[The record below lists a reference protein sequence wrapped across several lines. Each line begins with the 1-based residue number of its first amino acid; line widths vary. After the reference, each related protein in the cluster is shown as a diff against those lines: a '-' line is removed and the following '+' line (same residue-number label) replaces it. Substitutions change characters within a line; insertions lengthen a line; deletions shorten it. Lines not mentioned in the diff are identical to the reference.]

1 MDRDE
6 ASRTAVLVCQGRA
19 VADGRIGTGRF
30 HDPIARSLLRDD
42 ELAGVERART
52 GEAPPGWGARTEYE
66 MLSAT
71 AEVIVPRT
79 IAIDDAVRAG
89 ADPQLV
95 ILGAGLDDR
104 AWRMPELAGV
114 DVFEVDHPATQADKR
129 ERARSLAPVSRSL
142 RYVPVDFGRDA
153 LGPALAT
160 AGHDESLR
168 TSWVWEG
175 VVPYLTPAEVETTVA
190 ALAALSAPG
199 SRLVV
204 NYQAPSRRA
213 AVGRVIAKGLATL
226 SRRPNPFAGEPR
238 RSAWTP
244 DSLRALLS
252 PAGLSVTSDD
262 DLLTLSERLGLPVR
276 HKQSVRSG
284 RVAVAVAA
292 G

>member
-1 MDRDE
+1 
-6 ASRTAVLVCQGRA
+6 
-19 VADGRIGTGRF
+19 
-30 HDPIARSLLRDD
+30 
-42 ELAGVERART
+42 
-52 GEAPPGWGARTEYE
+52 
-66 MLSAT
+66 
-71 AEVIVPRT
+71 
-79 IAIDDAVRAG
+79 
-89 ADPQLV
+89 
-95 ILGAGLDDR
+95 
-104 AWRMPELAGV
+104 
-114 DVFEVDHPATQADKR
+114 
-129 ERARSLAPVSRSL
+129 
-142 RYVPVDFGRDA
+142 
-153 LGPALAT
+153 
-160 AGHDESLR
+160 
-168 TSWVWEG
+168 
-175 VVPYLTPAEVETTVA
+175 VPYLTPAEVETTVA